1 MRPSEI
7 MHTNDDPRPVH
18 LSPDRAW
25 TVIRQDAALVFLTP
39 ARAERYVPLRHISR
53 LHVPETVQLDLGVL
67 TACARWGIPVVVI
80 DANGEPVLRAVG
92 MRTGD
97 LGLRQRLQDL
107 VVDMHWP
114 SRLADW
120 RDAQRARIGHIVGRQ
135 LQVPVTRRDW
145 ADPLGWLL
153 AQAAAVA
160 GHGNVQQAI
169 RHFHGLCV
177 TSVHTVL
184 LRHGLDARSDAWL
197 YDEVDLGRWLGELL
211 AFQLSPLPLGWLRRR
226 RRGAARRGGVP
237 APLRHRDVVRLFEGH
252 GGRVERT
259 QRDLVNRLHRW
270 LVEQA

>member
-1 MRPSEI
+1 MQIHEDR
-7 MHTNDDPRPVH
+7 HLNDDPRLVH
-18 LSPDRAW
+18 LSPEREW
-25 TVIRQDAALVFLTP
+25 TVIQQDAALTFLTP
-39 ARAERYVPLRHISR
+39 ERADRHVPLRHISR
-53 LHVPETVQLDLGVL
+53 LHVPETVHLDLAVL
-67 TACARWGIPVVVI
+67 TTCARWGIPVVVI
-80 DANGEPVLRAVG
+80 DANGKPVLRALG

-107 VVDMHWP
+107 VVDMRW
-114 SRLADW
+114 SERLADW

-135 LQVPVTRRDW
+135 LQVPVTRRNRS
-145 ADPLGWLL
+145 DPLGWLL

-197 YDEVDLGRWLGELL
+197 YDEIDLGRWLGELL
-211 AFQLSPLPLGWLRRR
+211 AFQLAPLPLGWLHRRR
-226 RRGAARRGGVP
+226 LGAARSGGVP
-237 APLRHRDVVRLFEGH
+237 APLRYRDVVRLFEGH
-252 GGRVERT
+252 AGRVERT

-270 LVEQA
+270 LVEQV